1 MNQLVLHFYCI
12 ANVRLYGVYY
22 GISLLVNF
30 YFTFIFTFVVCDV
43 PEKPYCWF
51 LIVLLTIIYLTKS
64 NVTYI
69 YFNKVIYYNFINNN
83 DNNDI
88 LNFYKKQIFLK
99 PLWRTLLLHFTVT
112 FYYDSLCCIIP
123 RCLRKVWLFHPNSVF
138 YCIIFFVIFSTFI
151 EMHTSHIFVN
161 NLNTSP
167 QERICHISLLLNIVC
182 LDVSVGL
189 YFFNLMSFTVLQ
201 SFLWIPLLSVTKL
214 QILLRCWLWF
224 LIRLIVPNCILL
236 INQGEWSLDS
246 DANFLNF
253 GGKWIL

>member
-1 MNQLVLHFYCI
+1 M
-12 ANVRLYGVYY
+12 
-22 GISLLVNF
+22 
-30 YFTFIFTFVVCDV
+30 
-43 PEKPYCWF
+43 
-51 LIVLLTIIYLTKS
+51 
-64 NVTYI
+64 
-69 YFNKVIYYNFINNN
+69 
-83 DNNDI
+83 
-88 LNFYKKQIFLK
+88 NFYKKRIFLK
-99 PLWRTLLLHFTVT
+99 PLWRTLLLHFTIM

-123 RCLRKVWLFHPNSVF
+123 RCLRKVWLFRPNSVL

-167 QERICHISLLLNIVC
+167 QERICHI
-182 LDVSVGL
+182 LDVSIGL
-189 YFFNLMSFTVLQ
+189 YYFNLINFTVLQ
-201 SFLWIPLLSVTKL
+201 CFLWIPLLSVTKL

-236 INQGEWSLDS
+236 INQWEWSLDS